1 MMSRKIAPKKQ
12 SKDAL
17 VISFQSWTTP
27 IIALIML
34 AAGLV
39 GGYYF
44 RGVQQPDG
52 ETAAMITVVA
62 TAQPSQPDQANP
74 ASLAPTSELILA
86 TPFTALAPTVSPT
99 AGSVDMDTAIALT
112 RHFRGDPDAPVTI
125 IEFSDFQ

>member
-1 MMSRKIAPKKQ
+1 MSRKFGTQKQ
-12 SKDAL
+12 NNDAL
-17 VISFQSWTTP
+17 VISIQSWTTP
-27 IIALIML
+27 LIALVML

-39 GGYYF
+39 GGYYL
-44 RGVQQPDG
+44 RGLQQSDR
-52 ETAAMITVVA
+52 ETAAIITVVA
-62 TAQPSQPDQANP
+62 TAQPSPPDQANP

-99 AGSVDMDTAIALT
+99 AGSVDMDTTIALT